1 MSHTKTLFVFFGL
14 LCLPAFA
21 QKAKTP
27 AEIAREQGQAVV
39 IVEALDARGLVAGQG
54 SGFIVTPNGAVVTNL
69 HVIQGAAQARVK
81 LPNGDVYKTESLV
94 DFDDTKDLAVL
105 KIKGFKLPTVTLG
118 DSDKTETGE
127 SIVVISSPEG
137 LTNSLSTSV
146 VSGMRRLD
154 NLRVFQITAPIS
166 EGSSGGALF
175 DGNGAVVGIV
185 TYVLRAGQNINFA
198 VPINYVRGMIG
209 EEATKTFTQLPPRAN
224 VVAQTQ
230 PPPPQVAVESA
241 ASPQVNAPQLNPVVR
256 ARLGK
261 SPREPLYDQPAA
273 GLTFFYRLVEGI
285 GLTRDFELA
294 EMLRTAA
301 IEKTGETAVT
311 EDFAL
316 PYLTTNIGLALA
328 LNKSDRILA
337 SAELLVNWSLDD
349 TRRTFGDKYKRR
361 TVAGKDILEF
371 KPQKEADKKPVT
383 NIVATLDSSGNVRS
397 VKFTKG
403 K

>member
-1 MSHTKTLFVFFGL
+1 MSQPKKIISLLLF
-14 LCLPAFA
+14 LCLPVWA

-27 AEIAREQGQAVV
+27 AEIVREQGQAVV

-54 SGFIVTPNGAVVTNL
+54 SGFIVTPTGAVVTNL

-105 KIKGFKLPTVTLG
+105 KIKGFKLPAVTLG

-127 SIVVISSPEG
+127 NIVVISSPEG
-137 LTNSLSTSV
+137 LTNSLSTGV

-175 DGNGAVVGIV
+175 DGNGAVIGIV

-209 EEATKTFTQLPPRAN
+209 EEATKTFAQLPPRSNA
-224 VVAQTQ
+224 VAQAQ
-230 PPPPQVAVESA
+230 PAPQVVTE
-241 ASPQVNAPQLNPVVR
+241 NTTNPQLNPVVR
-256 ARLGK
+256 ARLGT
-261 SPREPLYDQPAA
+261 SPNEPLYNQPAA

-285 GLTRDFELA
+285 GVVRDFELA
-294 EMLRTAA
+294 EMFRTAA

-311 EDFAL
+311 EDFAVK
-316 PYLTTNIGLALA
+316 YLTSNIGLALA

-337 SAELLVNWSLDD
+337 SVELLVNWSLDD
-349 TRRTFGDKYKRR
+349 TRRTFGDKFKRR

-371 KPQKEADKKPVT
+371 KPQKETDKKVVT
-383 NIVATLDSSGNVRS
+383 NIVATLDGSNNVRS
-397 VKFTKG
+397 VKFTKS

>member
-1 MSHTKTLFVFFGL
+1 MSQTKKIIPLLLL
-14 LCLPAFA
+14 LCLPTFA

-54 SGFIVTPNGAVVTNL
+54 SGFIVTPTGAVVTNL

-105 KIKGFKLPTVTLG
+105 KIKGFKLPAVTLG

-127 SIVVISSPEG
+127 NIVVISSPEG
-137 LTNSLSTSV
+137 LTNSLSTGV

-175 DGNGAVVGIV
+175 DSNGAVIGIV

-209 EEATKTFTQLPPRAN
+209 EEATKTFAQLPPRPN

-230 PPPPQVAVESA
+230 TAPQVVTEN
-241 ASPQVNAPQLNPVVR
+241 PTNPQLNTVVR
-256 ARLGK
+256 ARLGQ
-261 SPREPLYDQPAA
+261 SPKEPLYIQPGA
-273 GLTFFYRLVEGI
+273 GLAFFYRLVDGI
-285 GLTRDFELA
+285 GVVRDFELA
-294 EMLRTAA
+294 EMFRTAA

-311 EDFAL
+311 EDFAVK
-316 PYLTTNIGLALA
+316 YLTSDIGLALA

-337 SAELLVNWSLDD
+337 SVEMLVHWSLDD
-349 TRRTFGDKYKRR
+349 TQRTLGDKFKRR
-361 TVAGKDILEF
+361 KIGTTEVLEF
-371 KPQKEADKKPVT
+371 KPQKEKDKKIVT
-383 NIVATLDSSGNVRS
+383 NIVATLDGSNNVRS
-397 VKFTKG
+397 VKFTKS

>member
-1 MSHTKTLFVFFGL
+1 MSYTKKIIPLLLF
-14 LCLPAFA
+14 LCLPVLA

-27 AEIAREQGQAVV
+27 AEIVREQGQAVV

-54 SGFIVTPNGAVVTNL
+54 SGFIVTPTGAVITNL

-81 LPNGDVYKTESLV
+81 LPNGDVYKTDALV

-105 KIKGFKLPTVTLG
+105 KIKGFKLPAVTLG

-137 LTNSLSTSV
+137 LTNSLSTGV

-175 DGNGAVVGIV
+175 DSNGAVIGIV

-209 EEATKTFTQLPPRAN
+209 EEATKTFAQLPPRPN

-230 PPPPQVAVESA
+230 TPPQVVTEN
-241 ASPQVNAPQLNPVVR
+241 PTTPQLSAVVR

-261 SPREPLYDQPAA
+261 SAKEPLYDQPGA
-273 GLTFFYRLVEGI
+273 GLSFFYRLVDGI
-285 GLTRDFELA
+285 GVTRDFELA
-294 EMLRTAA
+294 DMFRTAA

-311 EDFAL
+311 EDFAVK
-316 PYLTTNIGLALA
+316 YLTANIGLALA

-337 SAELLVNWSLDD
+337 SVELLVNWSLDD
-349 TRRTFGDKYKRR
+349 TRRTFGDKFKRR

-371 KPQKEADKKPVT
+371 KPQKETDKKAVT
-383 NIVATLDSSGNVRS
+383 NIVATLDGSNNVRS
-397 VKFTKG
+397 VKFTKISNVG

>member
-1 MSHTKTLFVFFGL
+1 MSQTKKIIPLLLF
-14 LCLPAFA
+14 LCLPVLA

-54 SGFIVTPNGAVVTNL
+54 SGFIVTPTGAVVTNL

-105 KIKGFKLPTVTLG
+105 KIKGFKLPAVTLG

-137 LTNSLSTSV
+137 LANSLSTGV
-146 VSGMRRLD
+146 VSGMRRLEG
-154 NLRVFQITAPIS
+154 LRVFQITAPIS

-175 DGNGAVVGIV
+175 DSNGAVIGIV

-209 EEATKTFTQLPPRAN
+209 EEATKTFAQLPPRAN
-224 VVAQTQ
+224 VVAPTQ
-230 PPPPQVAVESA
+230 PAPQVVTESA
-241 ASPQVNAPQLNPVVR
+241 ANSQPLSAVVR

-261 SPREPLYDQPAA
+261 TPSEPLYDQPAA
-273 GLTFFYRLVEGI
+273 GLTFFYRLVDGI
-285 GLTRDFELA
+285 GVTRDFELA
-294 EMLRTAA
+294 EMFRTAA

-311 EDFAL
+311 EDFAVK
-316 PYLTTNIGLALA
+316 YLTSNIGLALA

-337 SAELLVNWSLDD
+337 SVELLVNWSLDD
-349 TRRTFGDKYKRR
+349 TRRTLGDKYKRR

-371 KPQKEADKKPVT
+371 KPQKENDKKTVT
-383 NIVATLDSSGNVRS
+383 NIVATLDGSNNVRS